1 MSKYLVC
8 QSAKLKKCCCSFLDL
23 EPAEQLFDNKS
34 VTRIVCTDFPQ
45 YFALISRAR
54 QQSKTLGPSGGILS
68 STVVPQ
74 VQVVFPEGAINK
86 PIRVGLQVCHRLA
99 SIADEIY

>member
-1 MSKYLVC
+1 MSVSC
-8 QSAKLKKCCCSFLDL
+8 PDL

-45 YFALISRAR
+45 YFTLVSRVR
-54 QQSKTLGPSGGILS
+54 QQSKTLGPAGGILS

-74 VQVVFPEGAINK
+74 VQAVFPEGAINK
-86 PIRVGLQVCHRLA
+86 PIRVGLQVRRRSDRIFVAVSVAYRILKSH
-99 SIADEIY
+99 SNSF